1 VAAKANVLE
10 DNFKFLRGVISRP
23 KTVGA
28 IIPSSPA
35 LARAIA
41 AQVELDENSKVIE
54 LGPGTGVVT
63 EALIERGLPQEKL
76 TMVEYDLEFAQHMA
90 ARYPRS
96 RVINGDAFHLRRT
109 LGAADGSQDGTFTA
123 IVSGLP
129 LLNFPPDMRAAL
141 IDDVLTLLKPGAPFI
156 QFSYGLH
163 SPAVP
168 PRNFTVTRA
177 GIVWMNIPPAR
188 IWVYRRA

>member
-1 VAAKANVLE
+1 MTAKANPLE
-10 DNFKFLRGVISRP
+10 DNFRFLRGVLASP
-23 KTVGA
+23 KHVGA

-41 AQVELDENSKVIE
+41 AQVDPHAAGDIIE

-63 EALIERGLPQEKL
+63 EALLARGIAAEKL
-76 TMVEYDLEFAQHMA
+76 TLVEYDEDFAQHL
-90 ARYPRS
+90 ARRFPRA
-96 RVINGDAFHLRRT
+96 RVLNGDAFELKRT
-109 LGAADGSQDGTFTA
+109 LGGVNGKSDGTYSA

-129 LLNFPPDMRAAL
+129 LLNFPPEKRAAL
-141 IDDVLTLLKPGAPFI
+141 IDDVLALLKPGAPFI

-188 IWVYRRA
+188 IWVYRRV

>member
-1 VAAKANVLE
+1 MTAKANTLE
-10 DNFKFLRGVISRP
+10 DNFRFLRGAIARP
-23 KTVGA
+23 KNVGA

-41 AQVELDENSKVIE
+41 TQVDIGVEGDIVE

-63 EALIERGLPQEKL
+63 EALLARGIAPERL
-76 TMVEYDLEFAQHMA
+76 TLVEFDADFTEHLGERFPR
-90 ARYPRS
+90 ARI
-96 RVINGDAFHLRRT
+96 VNGDAFDLRRT
-109 LGAADGSQDGTFTA
+109 LRGEDGQLDGKIAA

-129 LLNFPPDMRAAL
+129 LLNFPPEKRAAL
-141 IDDVLTLLKPGAPFI
+141 IDDALKLLRHGAPFI
-156 QFSYGLH
+156 QFSYGLN

-177 GIVWMNIPPAR
+177 GIVWANIPPAR